1 MKSIEFV
8 KSELS
13 AFIHQFP
20 KTRVRLEIDNDSNSH
35 YVEIMPNEVY
45 NLDSNYIAWESEV
58 FDNFIEKFPDENIYF
73 ISDDALVGL
82 DRIDFELIGVAYKSI
97 LTINSNFIQHIHQT
111 INVISKNNIS
121 EALGFSTYNHNSET
135 IFGSYGSSFST
146 SNHPVI
152 MNPNDFSGNAVKAE
166 LQPEFENAFPLAA

>member
-20 KTRVRLEIDNDSNSH
+20 KTRVRLEIDTDSKSH
-35 YVEIMPNEVY
+35 YVEIVPNEVY
-45 NLDSNYIAWESEV
+45 NLDSNYIVWESEV

-82 DRIDFELIGVAYKSI
+82 DRIDFELIGIAYKSI
-97 LTINSNFIQHIHQT
+97 LSINNEFVQN
-111 INVISKNNIS
+111 INQIVNWINIKNLPVFS
-121 EALGFSTYNHNSET
+121 GLSTYRYDTEIISGS
-135 IFGSYGSSFST
+135 FGSSISSSYQNT
-146 SNHPVI
+146 I
-152 MNPNDFSGNAVKAE
+152 TELNDFSSKTVNTKLE
-166 LQPEFENAFPLAA
+166 PEFENSFPLAA

>member
-8 KSELS
+8 RSELS

-20 KTRVRLEIDNDSNSH
+20 KTRVRLEIDTDSKSH
-35 YVEIMPNEVY
+35 YVEIVPNDVY

-82 DRIDFELIGVAYKSI
+82 DRIDFEFIGIAFKSI
-97 LTINSNFIQHIHQT
+97 LSINNEFVQNTTHNFNRH
-111 INVISKNNIS
+111 
-121 EALGFSTYNHNSET
+121 G
-135 IFGSYGSSFST
+135 
-146 SNHPVI
+146 
-152 MNPNDFSGNAVKAE
+152 
-166 LQPEFENAFPLAA
+166 